1 MIIAQLTLMCSYDRY
16 ILGAAG
22 GYGHG
27 QRAYK
32 EKTEMSEERAV
43 QQVLAKYVRGA
54 DTRDGAAVAALFTD
68 VGRVEISY
76 NNLGKLEPLGE
87 LVGQE
92 AIAAAVSQ
100 MMQPHPAR
108 GWSHHTTHD
117 HIIEVDGDHAT
128 MDAQFVVFEV
138 RGKERPATGWP
149 EGAFGAQG
157 TVTPIEAGYYRPIL
171 RRVDGVWKIDTLR
184 IVMNLPLAFPGQ

>member
-1 MIIAQLTLMCSYDRY
+1 
-16 ILGAAG
+16 
-22 GYGHG
+22 
-27 QRAYK
+27 
-32 EKTEMSEERAV
+32 MSEERAI

-54 DTRDGAAVAALFTD
+54 DTRDGAAVAAVFTES
-68 VGRVEISY
+68 GRVEISY
-76 NNLGKLEPLGE
+76 NNSGRSEPVGE
-87 LVGQE
+87 LVGKE

-100 MMQPHPAR
+100 MMRPHPAH

-117 HIIEVDGDHAT
+117 HIIEVNGDIAT
-128 MDAQFVVFEV
+128 IDAQFIVFEV
-138 RGKERPATGWP
+138 RGKERPAMGWSD
-149 EGAFGAQG
+149 GAFGVQG